1 MKEHHRK
8 MAALWRPVPD
18 LMAVLRE
25 TTLGNSTQLL
35 LVLLKMCC
43 SRYSAGKTMIMLSLD
58 RFQPPQTALA
68 HTDQNVLKLNLN

>member
-8 MAALWRPVPD
+8 MAALWLPVPD
-18 LMAVLRE
+18 LMAVLTE

-43 SRYSAGKTMIMLSLD
+43 SRSAGKTMIMLSLD

-68 HTDQNVLKLNLN
+68 HTDQNVLKLHLN